1 MRLIKKNIEFV
12 RKSLK
17 ENIYDILKNEII
29 LGDLKPGYHLLENQ
43 LAKKFNVSKIP
54 VREVLIR
61 LEKEKFIKIIPYKGA
76 IVRDVTIEEIEN
88 IYEMRIILEPIALE
102 ESFETISENKLMKLK
117 EELLKFEDRR
127 VNKKSKLDFLNLDI
141 MFHSML
147 KQNSKNRLLVKL
159 LYDFQLSSARWI
171 KYSLPISSFK
181 NNIEEHRK
189 IIDYI
194 LDKNLES
201 AKQELINHLNKAKER
216 LITETKNK
224 KFLKLNKVE
233 PE

>member
-1 MRLIKKNIEFV
+1 MRLIKKDLGFV
-12 RKSLK
+12 NKSLK

-61 LEKEKFIKIIPYKGA
+61 LEKEKFIKITPYKGA

-88 IYEMRIILEPIALE
+88 ICEMRKILEPIALE
-102 ESFETISENKLMKLK
+102 ESFEAISESKLIKLK
-117 EELLKFEDRR
+117 EELLKFEDRK
-127 VNKKSKLDFLNLDI
+127 VNKKNKLDFLNLDI
-141 MFHSML
+141 TFHSL
-147 KQNSKNRLLVKL
+147 LRQNSKNKLLVKL
-159 LYDFQLSSARWI
+159 LYDFQLNSARWI

-189 IIDYI
+189 IIDCI
-194 LDKNLES
+194 LDKNLEL
-201 AKQELINHLNKAKER
+201 ARQELVNHLNKAKER
-216 LITETKNK
+216 LITEIKNK
-224 KFLKLNKVE
+224 NYLKFNKV
-233 PE
+233 